1 MRTPTIFYTLVFLL
15 GLQSMS
21 FAQDKDKNHL
31 NALLDQWHKD
41 AADANFEGYF
51 GAMAEESIFVGT
63 DATENWDKKAFQAY
77 SKPYFD
83 RGRAWSFTAV
93 ERNIYLQTGSKIA
106 WFDELLSTQMG
117 LCRGSGVI
125 EKSKGEWKI
134 RHYVLS
140 LDVPNENVS
149 ALVALKKQRDSIY
162 LSNKRN

>member
-1 MRTPTIFYTLVFLL
+1 MRTPTFFFTLVFLL
-15 GLQSMS
+15 GLHSMS
-21 FAQDKDKNHL
+21 LAQDKDKNDL

-93 ERNIYLQTGSKIA
+93 ERNIYLQRGGKIA

-117 LCRGSGVI
+117 LCRGSGVL

-162 LSNKRN
+162 LSKKRN

>member
-1 MRTPTIFYTLVFLL
+1 MRTVIAFSTLVFSLCISANSFS
-15 GLQSMS
+15 QS
-21 FAQDKDKNHL
+21 KEKNQIKT
-31 NALLDQWHKD
+31 LLDQWHKD

-51 GAMAEESIFVGT
+51 GALADESIFVGT
-63 DATENWDKKAFQAY
+63 DATENWDKQAFQAY

-93 ERNIYLQTGSKIA
+93 ERNLYLQKGGKIA

-117 LCRGSGVI
+117 LCRGSGVL
-125 EKSKGEWKI
+125 EKIKGQWKI

-149 ALVALKKQRDSIY
+149 ELIALKKQRDSLY
-162 LSNKRN
+162 LVQKRN

>member
-63 DATENWDKKAFQAY
+63 DATENWDKKAFQVY

>member
-1 MRTPTIFYTLVFLL
+1 MRISAGFFTLFLVL
-15 GLQSMS
+15 GFSAMS
-21 FAQDKDKNHL
+21 VAQEKEKTRVNL
-31 NALLDQWHKD
+31 FLDQWHKD
-41 AADANFEGYF
+41 AAEANFEGYF

-63 DATENWDKKAFQAY
+63 DATENWNKKAFQDY

-93 ERNIYLQTGSKIA
+93 ERNVYLQKGGKTV

-117 LCRGSGVI
+117 LCRGSGVL
-125 EKSKGEWKI
+125 EKIKGEWKI

-149 ALVALKKQRDSIY
+149 ELIALKKKRDSLY
-162 LSNKRN
+162 LSRKRN

>member
-1 MRTPTIFYTLVFLL
+1 MRIPTAFFTLVIFL
-15 GLQSMS
+15 GLQTMS
-21 FAQDKDKNHL
+21 FAQDKGKSHL
-31 NALLDQWHKD
+31 NDLLDQWHKD

-93 ERNIYLQTGSKIA
+93 ERNIYLQKGGKIA

-117 LCRGSGVI
+117 LCRGSGVL
-125 EKSKGEWKI
+125 EKIRGKWKI

-149 ALVALKKQRDSIY
+149 ELVALKKQRDSLY
-162 LSNKRN
+162 LSQRKN

>member
-93 ERNIYLQTGSKIA
+93 ERNIYLQKGSKIA